1 MRMSSSTQV
10 VTSSLYEDEQLHP
23 SCDVISTVDTYV
35 AGSNARV
42 HINGL
47 PCNQTTAD
55 YWEEPKSKKP
65 LRLIIHDASWWIWT
79 RWRPTWWIP
88 NRLCVIDAP
97 WQCKQVDVFYLC
109 FLILLRWFYR
119 IWSWLLKSLV
129 PSSLN
134 GIMLQD
140 LVKPSAPNGTIIG
153 FGRQKTQ
160 EEPVT
165 LL

>member
-65 LRLIIHDASWWIWT
+65 LRLIIHDAS
-79 RWRPTWWIP
+79 
-88 NRLCVIDAP
+88 
-97 WQCKQVDVFYLC
+97 
-109 FLILLRWFYR
+109 
-119 IWSWLLKSLV
+119 
-129 PSSLN
+129 
-134 GIMLQD
+134 
-140 LVKPSAPNGTIIG
+140 
-153 FGRQKTQ
+153 
-160 EEPVT
+160 
-165 LL
+165 